1 MLYDPEK
8 AVIVKIEISD
18 SKTPLAESLEELK
31 RLAATAGAV
40 TVGQITQKRQRPD
53 PKFYLG
59 SGKVEELRALVA
71 ASNANLVIFGNTL
84 AASQERN
91 LENILGTKV
100 IDYTELILDIFAQ
113 HAKSREG
120 NLQVELAQSTFRLTR
135 LTGHGVMMSRLGGGI
150 GTRGPG
156 ETKLEYDRRK
166 IRKRISELKKEIDKV
181 RRERAIRREKR
192 KKSKMP
198 IAALV
203 GYTNSGKSTL
213 LNSLTKSNVLADD
226 KLFATLDPTIR
237 RFFLPSKGTVL
248 LTDTVGFINDL
259 PHQLVAAFRAT
270 LEEVT
275 EADLLLHVVDISN
288 PGFEHQI
295 AAVYTVLEELKCVTK
310 PTITIFNKIDRLDK
324 KVSEKMFNKYSPAIA
339 VSALHQ
345 KNLEK
350 IGELLSQN
358 L

>member
-1 MLYDPEK
+1 MLYEPEK
-8 AVIVKIEISD
+8 AVIVKIEVGD
-18 SKTPLAESLEELK
+18 TKTPLAESLEELK
-31 RLAATAGAV
+31 RLVATAGAAV
-40 TVGQITQKRQRPD
+40 AGEVTQKRQTPD
-53 PKFYLG
+53 PKFYIG
-59 SGKVEELRALVA
+59 SGKVEELRSLVA
-71 ASNANLVIFGNTL
+71 ACNADLVIFGNTL

-91 LENILGTKV
+91 LENILGAKV

-166 IRKRISELKKEIDKV
+166 IRKRISELKKEIDKI
-181 RRERAIRREKR
+181 RRERSIRREKR

-213 LNSLTKSNVLADD
+213 LNALTNSDVLADD

-237 RFFLPSKGTVL
+237 RLYLPSKGTIL
-248 LTDTVGFINDL
+248 LTDTVGFIIDL

-275 EADLLLHVVDISN
+275 EADILLHVVDISN
-288 PGFEHQI
+288 PAFERQI
-295 AAVYTVLEELKCVTK
+295 AAVYTVLEELKCAAK
-310 PTITIFNKIDRLDK
+310 PTLTIFNQIDGLDK
-324 KVSEKMFNKYSPAIA
+324 KVSEKMLEKYSPAVA

-350 IGELLSQN
+350 IGELLSHN